1 MPVKG
6 DKKYTSEFALSLT
19 AHQYLAFSRFSRW
32 LGREATKADITR
44 ESIERFAGSDFQ
56 KALTKRHQYNN
67 LCTLRSLA
75 GIKNLT
81 IEGVENENRK
91 KRYLVAIPT
100 KGPSPTDDYD
110 AGFDTSEEV
119 NGEITLQAFFN
130 KQYKPKRL
138 IGKSQSIIRI
148 YKTCFR
154 KFSRWI
160 GRPAVLSDLTD
171 DTVAEYLYA
180 LSEVRSM
187 HTVDREYT
195 CIVALW
201 RFAARKRL
209 VDLFPEIPKPQGPAP
224 IPDAW
229 SPEELDKLLA
239 TAKEWDGNYSGVD
252 AGLYWESLIRVIY
265 DTGERIGAVLKI
277 EKHHLADGWL
287 SVPAMNRKGRLA
299 GKQFKLSER
308 TNDRLQ
314 QVAAKQLDRYL
325 FQWPYSDCY
334 LWIVY
339 GQILEAAGL
348 PNNRRTKLH
357 KLRRT
362 VATYYEAAGGN
373 ATQLL
378 GHSSRKITEA
388 YLDQRY
394 VKTPQPCDII
404 KPL

>member
-1 MPVKG
+1 MKK
-6 DKKYTSEFALSLT
+6 KKYSSEFALSLT
-19 AHQYLAFSRFSRW
+19 EHQYRAYSSFSRW
-32 LGREATKADITR
+32 LGREANREDINTKSIAEYTASDACNSLSEKTR
-44 ESIERFAGSDFQ
+44 YSF
-56 KALTKRHQYNN
+56 
-67 LCTLRSLA
+67 LCTLRAIASIRKVRVTKTAVLA
-75 GIKNLT
+75 S
-81 IEGVENENRK
+81 
-91 KRYLVAIPT
+91 IPS
-100 KGPSPTDDYD
+100 KGPAPTDDYD

-119 NGEITLQAFFN
+119 NGEVTLQAFFN
-130 KQYKPKRL
+130 RQYKPKRL

-148 YKTCFR
+148 YTTCFR
-154 KFSRWI
+154 KFSRWL
-160 GRPAVLSDLTD
+160 GRPAVLADLTD
-171 DTVAEYLYA
+171 DIVAEYLYA

-201 RFAARKRL
+201 RFAARKRV
-209 VDLFPEIPKPQGPAP
+209 VDVFPEIPKPQGPAP

-229 SPEELDKLLA
+229 SPDELNKLLA
-239 TAKEWDGNYSGVD
+239 TAKEWDGNYDTVE
-252 AGLYWESLIRVIY
+252 AGLYWESMIRVIF

-277 EKHHLADGWL
+277 EKHHLSDGWL
-287 SVPAMNRKGRLA
+287 TVPAMNRKGRLE

-308 TNDRLQ
+308 TVDRLQ
-314 QVAAKQLDRYL
+314 RLAEQQTNR
-325 FQWPYSDCY
+325 FIFHWPLNYNY
-334 LWIVY
+334 IWKVY